1 MVNIQKK
8 TSVKENK
15 IDFQGVKSF
24 SITRLNVDHKLTDGN
39 SMFLVILLLRAN
51 IWTHT
56 QANILANK

>member
-1 MVNIQKK
+1 MFQNMVNIQKK

-51 IWTHT
+51 I
-56 QANILANK
+56 